1 MNFSQIA
8 LFMKQLQ
15 GKVGSASL
23 ASIEAQTNP
32 HHIALLKQ
40 MQKEIQEKQ
49 ILTVP
54 LKNLN
59 VVVVDIETTGFF
71 PDQGDQI
78 LSIGA
83 VKVKGEEVLE
93 NQTFYSFV
101 QYDREIPSEIKK
113 LTGITEKEVNGAPPL
128 SEVLVQFLEFVGQSI
143 LVAHHANHE
152 KSFFEFAT
160 WKLLR
165 SNFKHRILDTS
176 FLVRVAE
183 PCNKLTRL
191 EDYCEACG
199 IEVQYRHHALG
210 DAKMAAQLWIIYLKK
225 VQMLGCENLRDLYR
239 SLAKLG

>member
-8 LFMKQLQ
+8 QFMKQLQ
-15 GKVGSASL
+15 GKIGSGSL

-40 MQKEIQEKQ
+40 VQKEIQEEQ

-54 LKNLN
+54 FKNLN

-71 PDQGDQI
+71 PEQGDQI

-83 VKVKGEEVLE
+83 IKVRGEEILE

-101 QYDREIPSEIKK
+101 QYDKEISPEIKN

-128 SEVLVQFLEFVGQSI
+128 SEVLVQFLEYVGHST

-152 KSFFEFAT
+152 KNFFEFAT
-160 WKLLR
+160 WKLFR
-165 SNFKHRILDTS
+165 SNFKRRILDTS
-176 FLVRVAE
+176 FLIRVAE
-183 PCNKLTRL
+183 PENIHTRL

-199 IEVQYRHHALG
+199 IEVENRHHALG
-210 DAKMAAQLWIIYLKK
+210 DAKMAAKLWSIYLKK
-225 VQMLGCENLRDLYR
+225 VQMLGCNNLRDLYR
-239 SLAKLG
+239 CLAKLG